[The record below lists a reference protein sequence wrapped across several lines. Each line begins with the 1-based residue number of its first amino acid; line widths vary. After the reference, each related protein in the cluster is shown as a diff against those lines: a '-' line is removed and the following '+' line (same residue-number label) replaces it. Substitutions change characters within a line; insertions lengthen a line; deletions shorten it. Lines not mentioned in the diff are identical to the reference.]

1 ARVVPRRP
9 ALAGARLQS
18 RRLSSTPRGAVAADW
33 GGGSAWFKARKRI
46 APAPGSSGAQ
56 RVRFKKPD
64 TNGAAVPPENSVQPT
79 VEGRC
84 RAGVSTSGR
93 RQAILAGTH
102 GEIRVGTRMVKKLER
117 L

>member
-1 ARVVPRRP
+1 M
-9 ALAGARLQS
+9 
-18 RRLSSTPRGAVAADW
+18 
-33 GGGSAWFKARKRI
+33 
-46 APAPGSSGAQ
+46 
-56 RVRFKKPD
+56 RFKKPD
-64 TNGAAVPPENSVQPT
+64 TNGVAVPPENSVQPT

-117 L
+117 LEIVWAYRVQRFGELQLLFAFAIGI